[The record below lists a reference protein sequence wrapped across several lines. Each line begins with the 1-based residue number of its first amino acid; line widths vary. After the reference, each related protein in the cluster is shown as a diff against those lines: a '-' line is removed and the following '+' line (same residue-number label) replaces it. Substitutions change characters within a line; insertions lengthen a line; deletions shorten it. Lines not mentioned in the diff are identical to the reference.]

1 MDAIHRSAGKI
12 PQKSKKRLTTKKE
25 LNIIAIETMAKGAKM
40 NSIMEIKKATRHE
53 LVAYLESWGTA
64 CYDDEPTSLL
74 REAAI
79 ETFETEGC

>member
-40 NSIMEIKKATRHE
+40 KTTHCLHCYPRALGH
-53 LVAYLESWGTA
+53 LGTFW
-64 CYDDEPTSLL
+64 
-74 REAAI
+74 
-79 ETFETEGC
+79 ETLAPLGNPIL